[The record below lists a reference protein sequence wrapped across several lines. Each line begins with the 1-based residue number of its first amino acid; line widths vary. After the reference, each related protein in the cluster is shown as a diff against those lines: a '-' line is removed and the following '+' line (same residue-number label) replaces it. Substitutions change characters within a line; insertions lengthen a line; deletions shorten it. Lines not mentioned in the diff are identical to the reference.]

1 MKRPEQKADSYNGI
15 HTDTGVGIAN
25 PQLDKVRR
33 KTLDLVN
40 RLHSTG
46 VQVDVDLPQIAVI
59 GSQSAGKS
67 SLIESISGITLPR
80 AAGTCTRCPTECR
93 LSYSKKPWQC
103 IVSLRF
109 TTDAKGQ
116 PLGQAHNESFGSTI
130 FDKRE
135 VEQRIRRAQR
145 AILNPSKPRKDFLL
159 GDDKDLSDHELS
171 FSINCV
177 SLQISGSDV
186 ADLSFCDLPGLI
198 ASVGVGG
205 NTNDIALVESLVVS
219 YIKKPSCII
228 LLTVACETDFEN
240 QGAHRLAKQYDPQ
253 GKRTIGVLTKPDRIP
268 TGEEN
273 RWIAFITN
281 MKEPLENGWY
291 CVKQPG
297 SNDIQKGITWREA
310 RKSEEEFFAMTL
322 PWSELDGTYQR
333 FLRTSNLVERLSTV
347 LSDLISKRLPEIRDE
362 LERSI
367 AKAVMQLKEL
377 PKEPSNDPLAEI
389 MNLLHLF
396 VIDISKHAEGIPAHD
411 GRLGLLQII
420 REAQLKFR
428 HAIKSTTPEFMPFYK
443 KSGKFVSTPKFLSID
458 EEEVDSMDKKTGK
471 SLSTTKLFATEEG
484 EVGSMNKNAGK
495 TFRAPMSFSGEEGKV
510 DVTEKRSNG
519 QFVYYLD
526 EIMDKAH
533 QARTR
538 ELPGNYPYVV
548 QEECIKSLITH
559 WRNPALLLC
568 QSVYQLI
575 LDHVKELVP
584 LHFSSFGQGFL
595 EQRVRILMQDHVKGC
610 WERTEE
616 RIEWLLEM
624 EKRPATL
631 NTHYLADYRDKFF
644 AFYKGARAIDLNPN
658 LHNSINSHS
667 QQTSD
672 APSIDSGGSAPKVQ
686 GDSGVAKVLHG
697 LLELGITNVNP
708 EDIPKLL
715 PSDPMEPALEIMAE
729 VRAYFQ
735 VAFKRFV
742 DNVPNAI
749 DGALVRGITKD
760 LLQTL
765 YVGLGIHGK
774 DGHQICRDLA
784 KDYSAVAYK
793 REELKKKLE
802 RLNVAMQELLL
813 M

>member
-1 MKRPEQKADSYNGI
+1 MTRPEQKEDSYNGI
-15 HTDTGVGIAN
+15 HTDVGVGIAN

-46 VQVDVDLPQIAVI
+46 
-59 GSQSAGKS
+59 
-67 SLIESISGITLPR
+67 
-80 AAGTCTRCPTECR
+80 CPTECR

-103 IVSLRF
+103 VVSLRF

-116 PLGQAHNESFGSTI
+116 PLGQAQNEIFGPTI
-130 FDKRE
+130 FDKSE
-135 VEQRIRRAQR
+135 VEERIRRAQR
-145 AILNPSKPRKDFLL
+145 AILNPSKSRKNFLQ
-159 GDDKDLSDHELS
+159 GDDEDLSDHELS

-253 GKRTIGVLTKPDRIP
+253 GKRTIGKTSIRRPLTIPLIVFHIGVLTKPDRIP

-297 SNDIQKGITWREA
+297 SNDIQRGITWREA

-322 PWSELDGTYQR
+322 PW
-333 FLRTSNLVERLSTV
+333 
-347 LSDLISKRLPEIRDE
+347 LPEIRDE

-367 AKAVMQLKEL
+367 VKAEIQIKEL
-377 PKEPSNDPLAEI
+377 PKEPSGDPLAEI

-411 GRLGLLQII
+411 GRPGLLQIS
-420 REAQLKFR
+420 RGAQLKFR
-428 HAIKSTTPEFMPFYK
+428 HAIKATAPEFMPFYK
-443 KSGKFVSTPKFLSID
+443 KSGKFVSTPKFLSVD
-458 EEEVDSMDKKTGK
+458 EGEVDSMDKKTGK
-471 SLSTTKLFATEEG
+471 SFSTTKLFPTEEG
-484 EVGSMNKNAGK
+484 EVGSMNKKAGK
-495 TFRAPMSFSGEEGKV
+495 TFRAPKAFSDEEGEV
-510 DVTEKRSNG
+510 DVTEKRSND

-559 WRNPALLLC
+559 WRNPALSLC
-568 QSVYQLI
+568 QYVYQLI
-575 LDHVKELVP
+575 LDHVKELVQR
-584 LHFSSFGQGFL
+584 HFSSFGQGFL
-595 EQRVRILMQDHVKGC
+595 EQRVRIMMQDHVKRC

-616 RIEWLLEM
+616 RIEWLLEI
-624 EKRPATL
+624 EERPATL
-631 NTHYLADYRDKFF
+631 NTHYLADYRDKFL
-644 AFYKGARAIDLNPN
+644 AFYKGARARDLNPH
-658 LHNSINSHS
+658 LHNSINSHL
-667 QQTSD
+667 QHTSH
-672 APSIDSGGSAPKVQ
+672 APSIFSFDSSAKGGSSPKVQ
-686 GDSGVAKVLHG
+686 VPQDVGGVAKVLQG
-697 LLELGITNVNP
+697 LLELGITNVKP
-708 EDIPKLL
+708 EDISKLL

-735 VAFKRFV
+735 VSNAMSTVAFKRFV

-749 DGALVRGITKD
+749 DVTLVRGITKD

-784 KDYSAVAYK
+784 KDYPAVAHK

-813 M
+813 MG